1 MIKGSIESA
10 LTIGSIEFFLKF
22 SIYYYEPL
30 RTKVNFEYINLA
42 TLHCYELGLKF
53 VERRHLRLTL
63 FILQGTT
70 RLLHHNITQLLTMS
84 KNGHIY
90 DRVGAKGT
98 AHFTEIRN
106 SMVDAV
112 NAYYTAAQYL
122 LWAYLKPPK

>member
-1 MIKGSIESA
+1 MIKGTIESA

-22 SIYYYEPL
+22 SIYYFYERL
-30 RTKVNFEYINLA
+30 RTKVNVKYRNFVA
-42 TLHCYELGLKF
+42 LHCYRLKLKL
-53 VERRHLRLTL
+53 VKRRHLRLTL

-70 RLLHHNITQLLTMS
+70 RLLHHNITQLLTMF
-84 KNGHIY
+84 KNGHVY

-122 LWAYLKPPK
+122 L